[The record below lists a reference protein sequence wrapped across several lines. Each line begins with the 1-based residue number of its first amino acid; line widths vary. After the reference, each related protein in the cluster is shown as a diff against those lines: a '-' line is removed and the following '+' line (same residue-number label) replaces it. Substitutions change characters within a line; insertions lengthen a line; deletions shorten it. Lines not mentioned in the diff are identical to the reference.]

1 MPTESTCTCNENIF
15 EIKIDGV
22 PEADEV
28 VALVNE
34 CYAKYAFKHALWDFR
49 GSSLSGFGAAAFKEI
64 AAAGAMF
71 AEKRGAGW
79 ERVSLGGVRDSDASD
94 VSPGDAGLV
103 DLELALEKLEAQS
116 ERQARVVE
124 LRYFGGLSVP
134 DAARG
139 GAHSRPRGTRRIT
152 RRACAR
158 ARSDPT

>member
-49 GSSLSGFGAAAFKEI
+49 GSSLSGFGAAAFKKI

-71 AEKRGAGW
+71 AEKRGPGAKTAMI
-79 ERVSLGGVRDSDASD
+79 VSDESEVILLKAYAASASEVLPIYIRAFMD
-94 VSPGDAGLV
+94 
-103 DLELALEKLEAQS
+103 ELEARHWLA
-116 ERQARVVE
+116 E
-124 LRYFGGLSVP
+124 
-134 DAARG
+134 
-139 GAHSRPRGTRRIT
+139 
-152 RRACAR
+152 
-158 ARSDPT
+158 

>member
-28 VALVNE
+28 VALVNG

-71 AEKRGAGW
+71 AEKRGAGAKTAMIVSDSS
-79 ERVSLGGVRDSDASD
+79 ELILSKAYAVSASETLPVRVRGFMDESEARRW
-94 VSPGDAGLV
+94 
-103 DLELALEKLEAQS
+103 LAE
-116 ERQARVVE
+116 
-124 LRYFGGLSVP
+124 
-134 DAARG
+134 
-139 GAHSRPRGTRRIT
+139 
-152 RRACAR
+152 
-158 ARSDPT
+158 

>member
-49 GSSLSGFGAAAFKEI
+49 GSSLSGFGAAAISLK

-71 AEKRGAGW
+71 AEKRGAGAKTAMIVSDSS
-79 ERVSLGGVRDSDASD
+79 ELILSKAYAVSASETLPVRVRGFMDESEARRW
-94 VSPGDAGLV
+94 
-103 DLELALEKLEAQS
+103 LAE
-116 ERQARVVE
+116 
-124 LRYFGGLSVP
+124 
-134 DAARG
+134 
-139 GAHSRPRGTRRIT
+139 
-152 RRACAR
+152 
-158 ARSDPT
+158 

>member
-49 GSSLSGFGAAAFKEI
+49 GSSLSGFGAAAFQEI

-71 AEKRGAGW
+71 AEKRGAGAKTAMIVSDSS
-79 ERVSLGGVRDSDASD
+79 ELILSKAYAVSASETLPVRVRGFMDESEARRW
-94 VSPGDAGLV
+94 
-103 DLELALEKLEAQS
+103 LAE
-116 ERQARVVE
+116 
-124 LRYFGGLSVP
+124 
-134 DAARG
+134 
-139 GAHSRPRGTRRIT
+139 
-152 RRACAR
+152 
-158 ARSDPT
+158 